1 MNLLRIAVKELKHDF
16 RDRWNL
22 MFMLAFPLTLML
34 ILGFSLGST
43 FGVIAQVGEIRVLVR
58 DSGDNPALSD
68 SFAAFAAGV
77 TESGVQFDDWQEGTE
92 GRTEVEQ
99 DLYDSYVELSSSG
112 IHIYSS
118 SRNSLK
124 SDIFQGMMLTF
135 GDRYTAVQ
143 TISQTKDAA
152 RALQILDDAKGSS
165 DYVREVSVV
174 AERQPGALDYYAL
187 AMSCMVALW
196 GAWSASNLIGGERR
210 WGTASRLTAAPI
222 TKFDI
227 FTGKV
232 LGSLV
237 TNMLCVSIVVFVS
250 KYVFGAY
257 WGDHMPAVL
266 TVLFSEVV
274 LAVSLGLTVSYIFN
288 QASSRSVLMII
299 TQLAA
304 FFGGAY
310 VAIGVDEDLGIFH
323 WVTNLSPIRWANVAL
338 TRIVYAGQ
346 IASMWP
352 VVFLNLGLA
361 VIMLAAAAAMM
372 RRKEGL

>member
-1 MNLLRIAVKELKHDF
+1 MNLLRIAVKELRHDF
-16 RDRWNL
+16 RDHWNL
-22 MFMLAFPLTLML
+22 LFMLAFPLTLML
-34 ILGFSLGST
+34 ILGFSLSST
-43 FGVIAQVGEIRVLVR
+43 FGAISEVGEIRMLVR
-58 DSGDNPALSD
+58 DSGDNSALSD
-68 SFAAFAAGV
+68 SFAAFAA
-77 TESGVQFDDWQEGTE
+77 EAAKSGVQFADWQAGTE

-99 DLYDSYVELSSSG
+99 DVYDSYVELSSSG

-118 SRNSLK
+118 SRDSLK

-135 GDRYTAVQ
+135 GERYAAVQ
-143 TISQTKDAA
+143 TILQTKDGAG
-152 RALQILDDAKGSS
+152 ALQLLADAKGGA
-165 DYVREVSVV
+165 DYVREESVV

-196 GAWSASNLIGGERR
+196 GAWSASHLIAGERR
-210 WGTASRLTAAPI
+210 WGTAVRLAAAPI

-237 TNMLCVSIVVFVS
+237 SNMLCVSIVVFVS

-266 TVLFSEVV
+266 TVLLSEAV
-274 LAVSLGLTVSYIFN
+274 LGVSLGLTVSYLFN

-310 VAIGVDEDLGIFH
+310 VAIDADEDLGIFH
-323 WVTNLSPIRWANVAL
+323 WVTNLSPIRWANTAL
-338 TRIVYAGQ
+338 TRIVYGDQ
-346 IASMWP
+346 ISSMWP
-352 VVFLNLGLA
+352 VVFLNLALA
-361 VIMLAAAAAMM
+361 GMMLAAAAVMM